1 MREVVTWVELEDE
14 YVIDAGRSPAVDV
27 DAEQEADEDDEERA
41 AVHAQC
47 RLPVA
52 PTLVSRQQR

>member
-1 MREVVTWVELEDE
+1 MVTWVELEDE

-27 DAEQEADEDDEERA
+27 DAEEEADEDDEERA